1 MHPYGVKYTPT
12 FWNDEKSWGSNQAV
26 QAERNIL
33 PLKTQAF
40 PFPGS
45 SISFRKK
52 TYSEYVEIYV
62 LLIWIQTDLNTGV
75 SSS

>member
-40 PFPGS
+40 PSRVVALVLG
-45 SISFRKK
+45 RK
-52 TYSEYVEIYV
+52 
-62 LLIWIQTDLNTGV
+62 LILNM
-75 SSS
+75 